1 MGGSIKSPNTDCLF
15 VYYATSKLD
24 IYDKNAVIA
33 IIRTAG
39 LAEIVWF
46 Q

>member
-1 MGGSIKSPNTDCLF
+1 MGSSIKSPNTDYL
-15 VYYATSKLD
+15 YNHYATSRLD
-24 IYDKNAVIA
+24 IYDKNTEIA
-33 IIRTAG
+33 IIRTVG

>member
-1 MGGSIKSPNTDCLF
+1 
-15 VYYATSKLD
+15 LD

-33 IIRTAG
+33 IIRTVG

-46 Q
+46 L